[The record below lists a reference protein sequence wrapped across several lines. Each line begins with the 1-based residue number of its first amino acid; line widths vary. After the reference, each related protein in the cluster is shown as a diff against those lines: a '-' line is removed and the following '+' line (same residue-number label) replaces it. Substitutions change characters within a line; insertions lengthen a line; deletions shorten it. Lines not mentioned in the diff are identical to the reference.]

1 VSAAAHRAW
10 ASYLASP
17 AAQQVD
23 NAWVRVMQERPI
35 SLLLADRVHLQHQS
49 PQAMVVKNG
58 AVVWEA
64 SHHAITASA
73 LQNAAM
79 LAAQG

>member
-1 VSAAAHRAW
+1 
-10 ASYLASP
+10 
-17 AAQQVD
+17 
-23 NAWVRVMQERPI
+23 MQERPI